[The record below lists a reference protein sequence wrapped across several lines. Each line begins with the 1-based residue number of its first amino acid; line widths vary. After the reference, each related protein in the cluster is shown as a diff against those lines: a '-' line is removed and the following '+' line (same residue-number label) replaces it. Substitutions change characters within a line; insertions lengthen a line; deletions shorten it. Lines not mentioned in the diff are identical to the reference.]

1 MWITRER
8 NVGKEKPRRIS
19 VQNNWKGTT
28 AMKDSALT
36 SPYPA
41 VRKLA
46 AEERKIE
53 NDLETQLNEEAQRS
67 EGWDWDWNL
76 DNLIRIGF
84 EDDEA
89 LGILSDYHSCVETRK
104 NPEMGSWFRERR
116 TYLYIHH
123 QVILKWQFPTAPNK
137 AIRLAAYYMA
147 KSQDNPDEAMR
158 EIGLALGLNMMR
170 YRVWDGD
177 KNRYTYIEF
186 LKRFKPFKGES
197 KKSIKAR
204 SEIIERIEQETS

>member
-1 MWITRER
+1 MT
-8 NVGKEKPRRIS
+8 
-19 VQNNWKGTT
+19 
-28 AMKDSALT
+28 DSALNNWI
-36 SPYPA
+36 SSGI
-41 VRKLA
+41 RNLA
-46 AEERKIE
+46 EEERKIE
-53 NDLETQLNEEAQRS
+53 TDLETQLNKEAQRS

-147 KSQDNPDEAMR
+147 KSQDRPDEAMR
-158 EIGLALGLNMMR
+158 EIGLDLGLNMMR

-177 KNRYTYIEF
+177 KNRDAYIEF
-186 LKRFKPFKGES
+186 LKRFKKFKGEN

-204 SEIIERIEQETS
+204 NEIIELIEQENFG